1 MRGQELLLR
10 NGFNGAICDLVPPFA
25 EEYDAPIFGK
35 LPSGEWLQWTP
46 TILLEDNGPS
56 INDPP
61 GNRTAKV
68 LVDGGGEAFVI
79 TDEKLKCSNVRR
91 SFINEETCFLST
103 LSTACS
109 ATNPVGEVIMTMN
122 TTLVVDLFDLT
133 GREVYAIKGLVM
145 ESRMESPCAKTRS
158 RWVAERGATCPA
170 PSALGANTITV
181 LTNAIIASTNKNEY
195 VTDVDRP
202 STALCNAVDW
212 DQDSDPIHI
221 QLQVGPDCYT
231 HVHPD
236 HLNVYDFTGW
246 VTNHPGGSYHI
257 TKWSQ
262 GWESHP
268 GWYLNFPFYGNTTR
282 KIPAHPMNR
291 WVTKAKEPDIV
302 KVGRLGDNIA
312 FRDLLSELK
321 TDSVAE

>member
-61 GNRTAKV
+61 GNRTGKV
-68 LVDGGGEAFVI
+68 LVDGGGAAFVI

-91 SFINEETCFLST
+91 SFINEDTCFLST

-170 PSALGANTITV
+170 PSALGANTIMV
-181 LTNAIIASTNKNEY
+181 LKNAIIASTNKNEY

-246 VTNHPGGSYHI
+246 ITN
-257 TKWSQ
+257 Q
-262 GWESHP
+262 
-268 GWYLNFPFYGNTTR
+268 
-282 KIPAHPMNR
+282 
-291 WVTKAKEPDIV
+291 
-302 KVGRLGDNIA
+302 
-312 FRDLLSELK
+312 
-321 TDSVAE
+321 